1 MTNIS
6 KAHNGEIVT
15 IKYPDNMVVE
25 KIEVYYWSKTEKEYS
40 LDSIFDVKKID
51 GRYYLD
57 YSFLSLLEKH
67 NFLGL
72 ETIFKHI
79 KEVK

>member
-40 LDSIFDVKKID
+40 LDSIFDVKKN
-51 GRYYLD
+51 RR
-57 YSFLSLLEKH
+57 
-67 NFLGL
+67 
-72 ETIFKHI
+72 
-79 KEVK
+79 